1 VIVRLDSSRLQLAG
15 RHPERSRFSGG
26 ARDLARIVPT
36 AKTKHALTRKLSI
49 FILCL
54 AGFALSS
61 CSPRDFLTRRL
72 AADLISASEPFKTPQ
87 KLLLVTGV
95 VSNKD
100 YIAPER
106 PILQHRGWI
115 TVASAPCSAGLAP
128 SPCWNIV
135 LTPSGVDAVRSILSS
150 PPDTASFPIPAAK
163 RELMEITGI
172 SKQSNT
178 ADVEFTWKWIPLNEI
193 GEAIYPSG
201 VNYKST
207 VAFRKYDD
215 GWRVV
220 QDSPQSGQTLE
231 GAFKN
236 AEPSQ

>member
-1 VIVRLDSSRLQLAG
+1 MRLDSSCLQLAG

-26 ARDLARIVPT
+26 ARDLARIAPA
-36 AKTKHALTRKLSI
+36 AKTKHSLTRKLSI

-54 AGFALSS
+54 AGFALVS
-61 CSPRDFLTRRL
+61 CSPHDFLTRRL

-95 VSNKD
+95 ISNKD
-100 YIAPER
+100 YAAPER
-106 PILQHRGWI
+106 SVLQHRGWI
-115 TVASAPCSAGLAP
+115 SSISAPCSSGLAP

-135 LTPSGVDAVRSILSS
+135 LTPSGVDTVRSIMPS
-150 PPDTASFPIPAAK
+150 PPDAGTSSFSIPAAK
-163 RELMEITGI
+163 RELVEITGI

-207 VAFRKYDD
+207 VSFRKYDD
-215 GWRVV
+215 GWRVM
-220 QDSPQSGQTLE
+220 QDTPQSGQTLQ